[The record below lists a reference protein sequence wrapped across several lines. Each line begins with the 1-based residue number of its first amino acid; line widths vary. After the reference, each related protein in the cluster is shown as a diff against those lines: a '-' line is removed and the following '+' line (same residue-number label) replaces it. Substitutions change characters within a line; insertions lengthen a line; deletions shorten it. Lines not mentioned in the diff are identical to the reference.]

1 MSLAETI
8 AEIRGARVQSID
20 VWKAAIERGVRAC
33 AAVKQG
39 DVKAQL
45 QPDVPANRWVSLN
58 ECMPDEAKAVD
69 GSHSLEAWV
78 DSEGV
83 LDIEVPRDLSADL
96 MAWVEECGL
105 RCSRE
110 LDWQADR
117 ATLHV
122 NLYLA
127 PRPPI
132 AEEPAAQVLNPD
144 VADGGSQATGV

>member
-1 MSLAETI
+1 MALSDTVARIRAE
-8 AEIRGARVQSID
+8 RPGNLD
-20 VWKAAIERGVRAC
+20 VWKQAIENGVKSC

-45 QPDVPANRWVSLN
+45 QPDVPVNRWVSLN
-58 ECMPDEAKAVD
+58 ECMPDEAKAAD
-69 GSHSLEAWV
+69 GSQSLEAWV

-83 LDIEVPRDLSADL
+83 LDIEVPRNLSADL

-122 NLYLA
+122 NLYLDPHPPVA
-127 PRPPI
+127 P
-132 AEEPAAQVLNPD
+132 EEPAAQ
-144 VADGGSQATGV
+144 ATGV